1 MRLKI
6 GGKIGPVRAG
16 VSVGRSGVG
25 WGAGA
30 GPIGVTGG
38 TGGRS
43 KTSNR
48 SGSSHDNDSS
58 AAEYQAAK
66 NEHPEDSWGALLAYY
81 GPLLLGLTAISTVFF
96 DKPDRYG
103 TMGFRPPIAYWLFLI
118 GSIILT
124 LVGVL
129 IMIADRRYYEKT
141 GEFRPTVFD
150 NRKAETKRHTQ
161 SSRSTRT
168 APKSVGKPGLR
179 GWMGL
184 TPSDDSDLD
193 SLMPSG
199 GSKFRSDADFGNAD
213 FLVIQKW
220 VSGHPLA
227 NSLIDEDLIAKAI
240 EILLESGIGS
250 TSLLQ
255 RKLKIGFA
263 RAVRIMDELEG
274 MGVVGPA
281 EGAKPRPIL
290 LNSSDLDGME

>member
-1 MRLKI
+1 M
-6 GGKIGPVRAG
+6 
-16 VSVGRSGVG
+16 
-25 WGAGA
+25 
-30 GPIGVTGG
+30 
-38 TGGRS
+38 
-43 KTSNR
+43 SNR
-48 SGSSHDNDSS
+48 SGSWHDNDSS
-58 AAEYQAAK
+58 ALEYQAVK

-124 LVGVL
+124 LVGVS
-129 IMIADRRYYEKT
+129 IMIADRRYYKKT
-141 GEFRPTVFD
+141 GEFRPTFFD
-150 NRKAETKRHTQ
+150 DRKAATEWHT
-161 SSRSTRT
+161 
-168 APKSVGKPGLR
+168 
-179 GWMGL
+179 
-184 TPSDDSDLD
+184 DDSDLD
-193 SLMPSG
+193 SLMPIG
-199 GSKFRSDADFGNAD
+199 GSKFQSDADFGNAD

-220 VSGHPLA
+220 VSDHPLA

-281 EGAKPRPIL
+281 EGAKPRSIL
-290 LNSSDLDGME
+290 LNSSDLDGMN